1 MPEAEGE
8 VGTVLT
14 EHSTQTKVLSV
25 CVASVAF
32 VVLVIYCIRWVPLS
46 LPAIPNASLF
56 LLPKS
61 CRISFY
67 MYKQGPLS
75 KETLLRHDNASPAA
89 PACASGCAGACT
101 SAAWSSVAACP
112 AKRRSVHCSTAR
124 SPVSTHGAPA
134 PAPRCS
140 VLAALHALPSHPAGR
155 AARGWGRGGR
165 APGEGGVPASRVSP
179 ALPRAVFGLGDRT
192 VTRPSAPCATGGAGN
207 CT

>member
-67 MYKQGPLS
+67 MYKQGPPWKRFS
-75 KETLLRHDNASPAA
+75 DTTTLRLPRP
-89 PACASGCAGACT
+89 
-101 SAAWSSVAACP
+101 
-112 AKRRSVHCSTAR
+112 
-124 SPVSTHGAPA
+124 
-134 PAPRCS
+134 PAPRGAQERAQAP
-140 VLAALHALPSHPAGR
+140 LGAAWL
-155 AARGWGRGGR
+155 
-165 APGEGGVPASRVSP
+165 P
-179 ALPRAVFGLGDRT
+179 ALPKDAACT
-192 VTRPSAPCATGGAGN
+192 VR
-207 CT
+207 